1 MTVRSTIRSAI
12 TGNFLDC
19 IAVERL
25 GHYTTNNGR
34 VVFVYRNGKTYVAKG
49 YGKTIGELYY
59 YFCSDDKLLEINKQ
73 RLGHDFYTD
82 IVTFPLTDCETVL
95 SSEFCISVD
104 RIKENAETFG
114 RSYESELHRVI
125 IHGVLH
131 LIGFDDHTDEDEKEI
146 RNQEEKCLELY
157 MTMTT
162 DNDHDQNRVQTG
174 S

>member
-1 MTVRSTIRSAI
+1 MIRFST
-12 TGNFLDC
+12 LD
-19 IAVERL
+19 VEMPPIDPQRD
-25 GHYTTNNGR
+25 
-34 VVFVYRNGKTYVAKG
+34 KAWIEEVAAKHD
-49 YGKTIGELYY
+49 KTIGELYY
-59 YFCSDDKLLEINKQ
+59 YFCSDDKLLEINRE

-114 RSYESELHRVI
+114 RTYESELHRVI

-131 LIGFDDHTDEDEKEI
+131 LIGFDDHTEEDEKEM

-157 MTMTT
+157 MTMT
-162 DNDHDQNRVQTG
+162 DDYDHDQNRCQTG

>member
-1 MTVRSTIRSAI
+1 MIKFST
-12 TGNFLDC
+12 LDVEMPP
-19 IAVERL
+19 IDPQRDKAWIVAVAQ
-25 GHYTTNNGR
+25 GHS
-34 VVFVYRNGKTYVAKG
+34 
-49 YGKTIGELYY
+49 KTIGELYY

-82 IVTFPLTDCETVL
+82 IVTFPLTDCATVL

-114 RSYESELHRVI
+114 RTYENELHRVI

-131 LIGFDDHTDEDEKEI
+131 LIGFDDHTDEDEKVMREK
-146 RNQEEKCLELY
+146 EEEALGLLF
-157 MTMTT
+157 
-162 DNDHDQNRVQTG
+162 

>member
-1 MTVRSTIRSAI
+1 MIRFST
-12 TGNFLDC
+12 LDVEMPP
-19 IAVERL
+19 IDPMHDKAWIEAVAEK
-25 GHYTTNNGR
+25 H
-34 VVFVYRNGKTYVAKG
+34 
-49 YGKTIGELYY
+49 GKTIGELYY
-59 YFCSDDKLLEINKQ
+59 YFCSDDKLLEINRE

-95 SSEFCISVD
+95 SSEFCISTD

-131 LIGFDDHTDEDEKEI
+131 LIGFDDHTEEDEKEM
-146 RNQEEKCLELY
+146 REKEEESLKLLF
-157 MTMTT
+157 
-162 DNDHDQNRVQTG
+162 

>member
-1 MTVRSTIRSAI
+1 MIRFSTI
-12 TGNFLDC
+12 D
-19 IAVERL
+19 VEMPPIEPAKVKEWIGGVAERH
-25 GHYTTNNGR
+25 GKR
-34 VVFVYRNGKTYVAKG
+34 V
-49 YGKTIGELYY
+49 GELHY
-59 YFCSDDKLLEINKQ
+59 YFCSDEKLLEINRE

-95 SSEFCISVD
+95 SSEFCISLD

-131 LIGFDDHTDEDEKEI
+131 LFGFDDHSEKDEKVMREK
-146 RNQEEKCLELY
+146 EEESLDILF
-157 MTMTT
+157 
-162 DNDHDQNRVQTG
+162 